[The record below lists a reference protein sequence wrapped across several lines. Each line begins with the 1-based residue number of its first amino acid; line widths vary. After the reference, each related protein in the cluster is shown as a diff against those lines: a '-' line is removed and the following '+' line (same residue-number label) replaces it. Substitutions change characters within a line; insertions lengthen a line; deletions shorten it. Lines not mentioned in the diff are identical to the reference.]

1 MQFRIR
7 EFWENAA
14 FISCDYSG
22 SNVNR
27 VFLKSDAVTHNAA
40 KADQCLDDS
49 NLLLLQTSLPFLWAR
64 YKKVYYP
71 HPDTVYYLQSRKFHC
86 WNDKELCCIGG
97 NSGR

>member
-14 FISCDYSG
+14 FISCDLG

-27 VFLKSDAVTHNAA
+27 VFLKSDAVTNNAA
-40 KADQCLDDS
+40 KVDQCLDDS
-49 NLLLLQTSLPFLWAR
+49 NLLLLQTSLPFLRAR
-64 YKKVYYP
+64 TKRR
-71 HPDTVYYLQSRKFHC
+71 TILIQIR
-86 WNDKELCCIGG
+86 CITYSHVSFIVGMTKSFAEQGG